1 MIDFEH
7 ILKENNLKITNQR
20 IEVLNLIDKLDIHA
34 TLTNIKKQISIDKST
49 IYRIIEKF
57 LEKNIIEQN
66 INYQKQIYYTIK
78 KEHKHY
84 IKCIKCNNKQEIE
97 ICPIN
102 KIETQGYKIINH
114 KVEIDAIC
122 NKCQNNN

>member
-1 MIDFEH
+1 MIDIEH
-7 ILKENNLKITNQR
+7 ILKENNLKITRQR
-20 IEVLNLIDKLDIHA
+20 KEILELINKLDTQS
-34 TLTNIKKQISIDKST
+34 TLANIKKEISIDKST
-49 IYRIIEKF
+49 MYRIIEKL

-66 INYQKQIYYTIK
+66 INYQKQIYFSIK

-84 IKCIKCNNKQEIE
+84 IKCIKCHNKQEIK

-102 KIETQGYKIINH
+102 KIEVQGYKIINH
-114 KVEIDAIC
+114 KIEIDAIC